1 MYQMYALCAGLRQD
15 PDHGRVGHYQYRQTY
30 QCKHGRYA
38 KYRRYG
44 LRPLWTMHHTLSG
57 LSTSTISNMRKRNTI
72 PSIATLEYICD
83 SFDMTLSQFFVDE
96 GTLLYPVN
104 DTQKDFLDYFILLT
118 EEQQQ
123 LVLEVVKNMQANYH
137 EKIDRQKEKLEQRK
151 IAASQMDTKNHF
163 ESVTAEEN
171 GIAE

>member
-1 MYQMYALCAGLRQD
+1 
-15 PDHGRVGHYQYRQTY
+15 
-30 QCKHGRYA
+30 
-38 KYRRYG
+38 
-44 LRPLWTMHHTLSG
+44 
-57 LSTSTISNMRKRNTI
+57 MRKRNTI

-151 IAASQMDTKNHF
+151 IATSQMDTKNHF

>member
-1 MYQMYALCAGLRQD
+1 MDVLKRIDEIMRKQHLNDYQLS
-15 PDHGRVGHYQYRQTY
+15 
-30 QCKHGRYA
+30 K
-38 KYRRYG
+38 
-44 LRPLWTMHHTLSG
+44 LSG

-83 SFDMTLSQFFVDE
+83 SFDMTFDMTLSQFFVDE

>member
-1 MYQMYALCAGLRQD
+1 
-15 PDHGRVGHYQYRQTY
+15 
-30 QCKHGRYA
+30 
-38 KYRRYG
+38 
-44 LRPLWTMHHTLSG
+44 
-57 LSTSTISNMRKRNTI
+57 
-72 PSIATLEYICD
+72 
-83 SFDMTLSQFFVDE
+83 MTLSQFFVDE

-151 IAASQMDTKNHF
+151 IAAVLDKVSDL
-163 ESVTAEEN
+163 
-171 GIAE
+171 IAKLLPPRWIRKIILKVLQQKKTVLPNSLHK

>member
-1 MYQMYALCAGLRQD
+1 MDVLKRIDEIMRKQHLNDYQLS
-15 PDHGRVGHYQYRQTY
+15 
-30 QCKHGRYA
+30 K
-38 KYRRYG
+38 
-44 LRPLWTMHHTLSG
+44 LSG

-83 SFDMTLSQFFVDE
+83 SFDE

>member
-1 MYQMYALCAGLRQD
+1 MDVLKRIDEIMRKQHLNDYQLS
-15 PDHGRVGHYQYRQTY
+15 
-30 QCKHGRYA
+30 K
-38 KYRRYG
+38 
-44 LRPLWTMHHTLSG
+44 LSG

-137 EKIDRQKEKLEQRK
+137 EKIDRQKENSNSAKSLPHRWIRK
-151 IAASQMDTKNHF
+151 ISLKVLQPKKTVLPNNLHK
-163 ESVTAEEN
+163 
-171 GIAE
+171 

>member
-1 MYQMYALCAGLRQD
+1 MDVLKRIDEIMRKQHLNDYQLS
-15 PDHGRVGHYQYRQTY
+15 
-30 QCKHGRYA
+30 K
-38 KYRRYG
+38 
-44 LRPLWTMHHTLSG
+44 LSG

-171 GIAE
+171 VIAE

>member
-1 MYQMYALCAGLRQD
+1 MDVLKRIDEIMRKQHLNDYQLS
-15 PDHGRVGHYQYRQTY
+15 
-30 QCKHGRYA
+30 K
-38 KYRRYG
+38 
-44 LRPLWTMHHTLSG
+44 LSG
-57 LSTSTISNMRKRNTI
+57 LSTSNISNMRKRNTI

-151 IAASQMDTKNHF
+151 IAASQMDTENHF
-163 ESVTAEEN
+163 KSVTAEEN

>member
-1 MYQMYALCAGLRQD
+1 MDVLKRIDEIMRKQHLNDYQLS
-15 PDHGRVGHYQYRQTY
+15 
-30 QCKHGRYA
+30 K
-38 KYRRYG
+38 
-44 LRPLWTMHHTLSG
+44 LSG

-72 PSIATLEYICD
+72 PSIAILEYICD

-151 IAASQMDTKNHF
+151 IAASQMDTENHF

>member
-1 MYQMYALCAGLRQD
+1 MDVLKRIDEIMRKQHLNDYQLS
-15 PDHGRVGHYQYRQTY
+15 
-30 QCKHGRYA
+30 K
-38 KYRRYG
+38 
-44 LRPLWTMHHTLSG
+44 LSG

-123 LVLEVVKNMQANYH
+123 LVLEDC
-137 EKIDRQKEKLEQRK
+137 EKYAGEL
-151 IAASQMDTKNHF
+151 S
-163 ESVTAEEN
+163 
-171 GIAE
+171 

>member
-1 MYQMYALCAGLRQD
+1 MDVLKRIDEIMRKQHLNDYQLS
-15 PDHGRVGHYQYRQTY
+15 
-30 QCKHGRYA
+30 K
-38 KYRRYG
+38 
-44 LRPLWTMHHTLSG
+44 LSG

-104 DTQKDFLDYFILLT
+104 DTQKDILDYFILLT

-151 IAASQMDTKNHF
+151 IAASQMDTENQF
-163 ESVTAEEN
+163 ESVAAEEN